1 MEAALHTLGA
11 GEIPL
16 LDVVAY
22 AGYTFVGASE
32 IVGTKTLFGYYINKS
47 SLLIMS
53 VVIISSLWASL
64 CTGVLLVK
72 TVKRILIS
80 EVQSLG
86 NNNYNS
92 IKRNYVLLFMAFA
105 QIPLMFWL
113 GNVALAGDHT
123 L

>member
-1 MEAALHTLGA
+1 MEAALHSLGA

-86 NNNYNS
+86 NNCNS
-92 IKRNYVLLFMAFA
+92 IKRNYVLLFMAVA